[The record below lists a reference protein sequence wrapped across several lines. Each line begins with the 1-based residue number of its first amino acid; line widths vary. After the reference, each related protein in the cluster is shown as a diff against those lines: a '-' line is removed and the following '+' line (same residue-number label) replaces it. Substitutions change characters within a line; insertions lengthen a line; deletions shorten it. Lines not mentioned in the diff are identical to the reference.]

1 MSGTTSGLTDD
12 ILKRLKGEAGASPVF
27 LPDLRIWHAWHSE
40 RRTLPLSNP
49 KATFSETCREL
60 GVPAWLPVKV
70 WKSESENAVVATID
84 STDER
89 SRSITAGGRTL
100 TSRWSIGPDGDWW
113 QTEYPAKTAEDLK
126 VILNYVEGRRLVAD
140 TSELDSLARDV
151 GSEGLVA
158 LELPSQPFAWL
169 MLEILGWSEGLM
181 LLMDAMDTVAAIV
194 ETATSGEGLRDRGE
208 GAFYA
213 FHVKWNPQGDR
224 LMLVLRFKP
233 TGGGGMQHDVIT
245 MKADGSD
252 IHVAIPQAEWGK
264 GGHHPNWCPD
274 GETVLINI
282 KADTQTLRL
291 VSARYDGS
299 SFGVVSDSIL
309 ASGHPTLHPDG
320 RHVLT
325 DVYLHESLAF
335 GDGTT
340 PIRWMDLQTHTVKDI
355 IRINNDPPFPGPK
368 RELRIDPH
376 PAWDQSF
383 TRIAFNG
390 CEKGVRR
397 VYVADLSALL

>member
-194 ETATSGEGLRDRGE
+194 ETATSQILDLAADLASSFGDVVFLSPDNLDAQFISPMFFESYMEEGYRRLADTLRPGGGMLFTHTGGPIASLLGPLA
-208 GAFYA
+208 GAGV
-213 FHVKWNPQGDR
+213 HGVIGVCGPPQGD
-224 LMLVLRFKP
+224 
-233 TGGGGMQHDVIT
+233 
-245 MKADGSD
+245 
-252 IHVAIPQAEWGK
+252 
-264 GGHHPNWCPD
+264 
-274 GETVLINI
+274 
-282 KADTQTLRL
+282 
-291 VSARYDGS
+291 
-299 SFGVVSDSIL
+299 
-309 ASGHPTLHPDG
+309 
-320 RHVLT
+320 
-325 DVYLHESLAF
+325 
-335 GDGTT
+335 
-340 PIRWMDLQTHTVKDI
+340 
-355 IRINNDPPFPGPK
+355 
-368 RELRIDPH
+368 
-376 PAWDQSF
+376 
-383 TRIAFNG
+383 
-390 CEKGVRR
+390 
-397 VYVADLSALL
+397 ADLSVAREQAGDMILWGGIPQDGLAPNIPGAELTEAIETAVRTSRVDPRIIMGIADHVPIDADFDRLRLAIEKTSNR